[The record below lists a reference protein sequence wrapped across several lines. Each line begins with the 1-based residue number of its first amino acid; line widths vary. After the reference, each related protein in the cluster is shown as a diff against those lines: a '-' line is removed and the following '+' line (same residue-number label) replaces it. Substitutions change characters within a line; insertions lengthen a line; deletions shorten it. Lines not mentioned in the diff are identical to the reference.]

1 VRALKINNFDD
12 MNKQFQPNLPHES
25 YMINQRI
32 GYKLNM
38 KYMPLYFEDLN
49 QIPRNLPIQKPGG
62 NTDSYTMKKAA
73 TQVDRKKYNL

>member
-1 VRALKINNFDD
+1 

-62 NTDSYTMKKAA
+62 NTDSYTMKKVA

>member
-1 VRALKINNFDD
+1 
-12 MNKQFQPNLPHES
+12 
-25 YMINQRI
+25 
-32 GYKLNM
+32 M

-73 TQVDRKKYNL
+73 NQVDRKKYNL